1 MSFKN
6 WYSYFHYV
14 GSVLLLLC
22 PALPVFAQSVA
33 YATPAPTIL
42 VEIRCKPGTAD
53 RWQAEFAKEMLPA
66 IQDVIKNGGGITRFT
81 YMEPVLPASR
91 YDFILIFEVKTF
103 GDLDIKKPWPHYVA
117 LARRVGEARSEQING
132 NLDGW
137 EEDVKVTVMR
147 TFDGGR

>member
-1 MSFKN
+1 MSYKN
-6 WYSYFHYV
+6 LSNYLHNLDFV
-14 GSVLLLLC
+14 PLLICLVS
-22 PALPVFAQSVA
+22 PVFAQSVA
-33 YATPAPTIL
+33 NATPAPTIL

-53 RWQAEFAKEMLPA
+53 RWQAEFEKEMLPA
-66 IQDVIKNGGGITRFT
+66 IQDVIKNGGGISRFT

-103 GDLDIKKPWPHYVA
+103 GDLDVKKPWPHYVA
-117 LARRVGEARSEQING
+117 LARRVGEARSEQIND
-132 NLDGW
+132 NLDNL

>member
-1 MSFKN
+1 MPDKN
-6 WYSYFHYV
+6 VNNYFLHL
-14 GSVLLLLC
+14 GFVLLLLC
-22 PALPVFAQSVA
+22 LASPVFAQSA
-33 YATPAPTIL
+33 ARATPAPTIL

-53 RWQAEFAKEMLPA
+53 RWQAEFEKEMLPA
-66 IQDVIKNGGGITRFT
+66 IQDVIKNDGGITRFT
-81 YMEPVLPASR
+81 YLEPVLPASR

-132 NLDGW
+132 NLDSW

-147 TFDGGR
+147 TFKGGR